1 MARVGRV
8 AYHFDLP
15 KELSYIHNTFLVS
28 QLRKCVTKESLVV
41 RLDDIYVDFRL
52 NYIERWAVI
61 LDTKKKTLR
70 NVMLPLVKV

>member
-1 MARVGRV
+1 MT
-8 AYHFDLP
+8 
-15 KELSYIHNTFLVS
+15 E
-28 QLRKCVTKESLVV
+28 ESLVV
-41 RLDDIYVDFRL
+41 PLDDIYVDFRL